1 MLARKFRPSNVE
13 RSLSLEEQQEK
24 INEVRKLIG
33 PLSNKLPNFCSDA
46 SILRY
51 LKARNWNTKKAN
63 IAHEAETGKVYKPN
77 YLDKYGRT
85 NTSSTKGQIK
95 YLVYCLENAISN
107 SASNQEQMV
116 WLIDFQGWNMSSISV
131 KVTRETAHVL
141 QNYYPERLGLAILY
155 NPPKIFESFWTIVKP
170 FIEPKTFKKV
180 KFVYSDNS
188 ESQKIMED
196 LFYMDKLEL
205 VFGGR
210 NSVGFDFKLY
220 EEKMRE
226 DDRKMSDSLNSEVA
240 SLLSHQ
246 PSVESVMEQS
256 ESLISDPG
264 SESSD
269 EASFSSDVTSLNMGF
284 VDDLPDD
291 KTKCQQDYKD
301 GGKTVAEVQDNSLK

>member
-1 MLARKFRPSNVE
+1 MTIR
-13 RSLSLEEQQEK
+13 
-24 INEVRKLIG
+24 
-33 PLSNKLPNFCSDA
+33 
-46 SILRY
+46 IL
-51 LKARNWNTKKAN
+51 
-63 IAHEAETGKVYKPN
+63 
-77 YLDKYGRT
+77 
-85 NTSSTKGQIK
+85 Q
-95 YLVYCLENAISN
+95 
-107 SASNQEQMV
+107 
-116 WLIDFQGWNMSSISV
+116 
-131 KVTRETAHVL
+131 
-141 QNYYPERLGLAILY
+141 
-155 NPPKIFESFWTIVKP
+155 IVKP

-180 KFVYSDNS
+180 KFVYSDDS

-205 VFGGR
+205 VFGGQ

-246 PSVESVMEQS
+246 PSVESVIERS

-264 SESSD
+264 SEASD
-269 EASFSSDVTSLNMGF
+269 EASFSSDVASLNMGF

-291 KTKCQQDYKD
+291 KTKCQQGYKD